1 MKLIDA
7 AVAVDNSGPLRMLSC
22 NGPHLSVARVLLR
35 SIAFRP
41 TLTSPARSAGALHGV
56 PD

>member
-22 NGPHLSVARVLLR
+22 NGPQPFRRARPIAVDRLSADFDESCPICGR
-35 SIAFRP
+35 A
-41 TLTSPARSAGALHGV
+41 ARSS
-56 PD
+56 